1 MNCQPRAA
9 CTHHTFEMVE
19 GKKCCNHIYI
29 YNNPASFP
37 EGGTV
42 GAIYGFARD
51 RYALLT
57 EQLLLLILY
66 LKFKLSNQNIVIL
79 PRDDVISHCISL
91 LK

>member
-1 MNCQPRAA
+1 M
-9 CTHHTFEMVE
+9 
-19 GKKCCNHIYI
+19 
-29 YNNPASFP
+29 
-37 EGGTV
+37 

-79 PRDDVISHCISL
+79 PRNDVISHCISL